1 MIVTLQDLKMS
12 KQTFIIKSYLG
23 TYMDEEPKQYEKFFQ
38 QTQIIKVLK
47 LTHKTMLYNNN
58 SVK

>member
-23 TYMDEEPKQYEKFFQ
+23 TYMDEEPKQYEKFF
-38 QTQIIKVLK
+38 
-47 LTHKTMLYNNN
+47 
-58 SVK
+58 